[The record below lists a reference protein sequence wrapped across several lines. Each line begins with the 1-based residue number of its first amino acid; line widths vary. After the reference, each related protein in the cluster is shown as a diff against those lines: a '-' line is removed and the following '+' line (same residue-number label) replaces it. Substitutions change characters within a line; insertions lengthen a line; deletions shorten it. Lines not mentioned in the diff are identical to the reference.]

1 MQIYGLS
8 KVANTAEEKTPF
20 SFSLITRQDN
30 NGQYQIIWPLVK
42 CFAANNEEVA
52 CEVRYTYTYDS
63 NTHTGTIT
71 YQWPAPVVEK
81 IVIK

>member
-8 KVANTAEEKTPF
+8 KVATEAKDRTPF
-20 SFSLITRQDN
+20 EFSLITRKDSN
-30 NGQYQIIWPLVK
+30 DQYQIIWPLVK
-42 CFAANNEEVA
+42 CFDANNEEVA

-71 YQWPAPVVEK
+71 YQ
-81 IVIK
+81 